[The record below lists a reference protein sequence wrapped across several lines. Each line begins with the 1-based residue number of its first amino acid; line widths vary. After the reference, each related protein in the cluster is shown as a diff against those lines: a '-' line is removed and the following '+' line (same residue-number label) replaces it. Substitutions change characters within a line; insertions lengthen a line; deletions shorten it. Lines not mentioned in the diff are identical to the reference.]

1 MESLL
6 FTCQI
11 RISSGTNSFRY
22 YMWVVFW
29 HQSIPYHSL
38 RPLGPF
44 TQYLLDHHYH
54 TLLYNGYWLA
64 WLIHMGQSLNVTVLC
79 KSKTITN
86 ACTQLLL
93 FLQTFLF
100 GIASLSIFIAYR
112 PKHQNLSNFHFS
124 HHQER

>member
-1 MESLL
+1 
-6 FTCQI
+6 
-11 RISSGTNSFRY
+11 
-22 YMWVVFW
+22 MWVVFW

-54 TLLYNGYWLA
+54 TLLYNGYWLV
-64 WLIHMGQSLNVTVLC
+64 WLIHVGQSLNVTVLC
-79 KSKTITN
+79 KSKSITN
-86 ACTQLLL
+86 ACAQLLL

-112 PKHQNLSNFHFS
+112 PKHQKQSLKKRFFYTFDIQLHGLGAGESAEFT
-124 HHQER
+124 